1 MPQHGL
7 HHVDEACDIDVVVG
21 KWLRHRLPDIGKRG
35 EMDDGA
41 RTMLRERRIQ
51 CGNIENVTLHEG
63 APAHELCVPFGE
75 VVECERQEPRLGERL
90 AGVAA
95 DKACTASDENGFHA
109 ARGRR
114 SVMSSRTQAVLRSAS
129 MMPSMAA
136 LRLAA

>member
-1 MPQHGL
+1 MN
-7 HHVDEACDIDVVVG
+7 
-21 KWLRHRLPDIGKRG
+21 
-35 EMDDGA
+35 DGA
-41 RTMLRERRIQ
+41 GTMLRKGRIE
-51 CGNIENVTLHEG
+51 CGGIENVTLHEW

-75 VVECERQEPRLGERL
+75 VIECDRQEPRRGERL

-129 MMPSMAA
+129 MIPSMAA